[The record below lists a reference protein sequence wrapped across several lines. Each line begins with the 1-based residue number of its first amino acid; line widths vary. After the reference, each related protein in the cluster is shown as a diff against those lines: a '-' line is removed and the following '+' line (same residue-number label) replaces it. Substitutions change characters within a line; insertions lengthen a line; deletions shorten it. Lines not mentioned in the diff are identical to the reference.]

1 MRLVGVAAT
10 GGNRDGREDGKGGAS
25 RWLRGAGATACAA
38 LLFAG
43 AATAEEASAAG
54 DGVATEGDQ
63 STEQRVDDLEE
74 RVGVVLEEI
83 DSLRKIFAVPEEGGL
98 TSYSGLGPAAS
109 KVFQRDRGLS
119 IGGYGEVVFA
129 AQVGDED
136 GSQNEIDALRGVL
149 YLGYKFNDWI
159 VFNSEIEFEHAGEEV
174 GVEFLTLDFLFCDC
188 LNARAGLLLAPI
200 GFTNEIHEPVFFFG
214 TNRPEVERVLIP
226 STWRENGLG
235 IYGTIAERIDYRIY
249 AMNGLRAS
257 GFSDAGIRGGRQ
269 KGSEALAD
277 HFAVVARVDAEIV
290 PGVDVGGSIY
300 YGNSGQNDSI
310 TRDVATVPTTFQ
322 VPDAPTT
329 LWEVHGQIR
338 HAGAQ
343 LRGLFTQ
350 TILGDSAS
358 LSLATGRTI
367 ARTMQGGYVEV
378 AYDVLPHFR
387 GESEMS
393 LEPFYRY
400 ERVDSQHE
408 VTANALASAGATSR
422 NGNRDRALHVV
433 GVSFKPHPQVVL
445 KVDYRSVSAEV
456 GGAADEVQAGIG
468 FVF

>member
-1 MRLVGVAAT
+1 MQGNGRGVGRGRIGAAT
-10 GGNRDGREDGKGGAS
+10 AV
-25 RWLRGAGATACAA
+25 AGALVA
-38 LLFAG
+38 LLAAG
-43 AATAEEASAAG
+43 AATANDDASAGAREEASG
-54 DGVATEGDQ
+54 K
-63 STEQRVDDLEE
+63 STDDRVDDLEQ
-74 RVGVVLEEI
+74 RVEVVLEEI

-98 TSYSGLGPAAS
+98 VSYSGLGPAAS

-136 GSQNEIDALRGVL
+136 GSQNELDALRGVL

-159 VFNSEIEFEHAGEEV
+159 VFNSEIEFEHGGEEV
-174 GVEFLTLDFLFCDC
+174 GVEFLTLDFLLCEA
-188 LNARAGLLLAPI
+188 LNARAGLLLAPV

-214 TNRPEVERVLIP
+214 ANRPEVERRLIP

-249 AMNGLRAS
+249 AMNGFRAA
-257 GFSDAGIRGGRQ
+257 GFSEAGIRGGRQ
-269 KGSEALAD
+269 NGSEALAD
-277 HFAVVARVDAEIV
+277 HFAIVARVDAELA

-300 YGNSGQNDSI
+300 HGKSGQNDTI
-310 TRDVATVPTTFQ
+310 TRDVAMVPTTFL
-322 VPDAPTT
+322 VPDAPLT
-329 LWEVHGQIR
+329 LWEVHGQVR
-338 HAGAQ
+338 HRRAQ
-343 LRGLFTQ
+343 VRGLFTQ
-350 TILGDSAS
+350 TILGDSAA
-358 LSLATGRTI
+358 LSAATGTTI

-378 AYDVLPHFR
+378 AYDVMPFLR
-387 GESEMS
+387 GETEMT

-400 ERVDSQHE
+400 ERLDTQHH
-408 VTANALASAGATSR
+408 VTANALAAAGAATR
-422 NGNRDRALHVV
+422 DGNRDRALHVV